1 MRYDLVVSVP
11 VPVNP
16 VAPVN
21 LPDTTDKIV
30 AFARKLYKVLL
41 HSLTDRIDTVNLRL
55 PQMHSWDVKKK
66 DGMFSEP
73 GCITAGI
80 FLNGTKCHRLMDH
93 GPSAENKKEAAS
105 FRQFWGK
112 KAELRRFKD
121 GSILESVF
129 WGESKDH
136 KLPVIHQIITY
147 IVERHFG
154 PEISQGITFT
164 GDQYAQLLSNHQ
176 LPGPQATITPFQP
189 IMTGHE
195 TLVKDLRSI
204 EDIPLTIRHIT
215 PICPA
220 LRFSTIQPPLMN
232 PDKGFLETPA
242 DIALQ
247 FESSGRWPDDL
258 TAIQRTKVAFLLRI
272 GQLLEQSSSG
282 ANLITRVGLENQE
295 PGREIF
301 NASFLDVI
309 YHSGSNFRIRI
320 HHERE
325 LFLLERRSKDK
336 TLAPH
341 VRDIASQAVVA
352 YNHAF
357 IKLPLHTASITKL
370 CYRYALLSPTIR
382 LVKIWFSAHL
392 LMCHFSDE
400 LIEIIVSRQ
409 FVSPFPWTTPSSV
422 MTGFLRTLEYLANWD
437 WHAEPLIVDTSDGG
451 EVGLDTLTAE
461 TSTEAL
467 RSTDIESITNKFR
480 ALRKSD
486 PGLNRAALF
495 VATNYDHDGLT
506 WTENNPSRVVAAR
519 MTALARSAMEHV
531 KKSGSSS
538 VSVLFTHVISD
549 YDFVIHLNPAYLA
562 GTGTRLGKVVQHKN
576 MSNQRILRIG
586 FNPAGLFLQ
595 DLQVIHYH
603 TVHSYPELELTYWCI
618 MQKIYTTS
626 LVFFHGSPSTQT
638 IGCLW
643 APYATNPR
651 KWKINVAYSTI
662 PAIECGSIDGNNEE
676 VADGQEERGTIT
688 VNKPAILNEI
698 ARLGEDLI
706 EKIEVIRNCMAN

>member
-1 MRYDLVVSVP
+1 MRHEANLTLKTLNNSTPLHFGAIFLNRVEELYLRYDLVVSVP
-11 VPVNP
+11 VPAGSMVMTD
-16 VAPVN
+16 
-21 LPDTTDKIV
+21 LPDSTDETIT
-30 AFARKLYKVLL
+30 FARRLYRVLL
-41 HSLTDRIDTVNLRL
+41 HSLTDRIKMVNLKL
-55 PQMHSWDVKKK
+55 PQTQSWDVRKM
-66 DGMFSEP
+66 DGNFSRP
-73 GCITAGI
+73 RCITVGI
-80 FLNGTKCHRLMDH
+80 FLNDTKCHRLMDH

-136 KLPVIHQIITY
+136 KLPVIHQIIIY
-147 IVERHFG
+147 IVERYFG
-154 PEISQGITFT
+154 PEVSQGTTFT

-176 LPGPQATITPFQP
+176 SSGPQVTITPFQP

-204 EDIPLTIRHIT
+204 EDMPLTIRHIT
-215 PICPA
+215 PISAA
-220 LRFSTIQPPLMN
+220 LRFSTIQPPLVG
-232 PDKGFLETPA
+232 PDKGPLESPA

-258 TAIQRTKVAFLLRI
+258 IAIQRTKVAFLLRI
-272 GQLLEQSSSG
+272 GQLLEQSSSDG
-282 ANLITRVGLENQE
+282 SITTRVGLENQE

-309 YHSGSNFRIRI
+309 YHSGQTFRVRI

-325 LFLLERRSKDK
+325 PFLLERRSKDK

-341 VRDIASQAVVA
+341 VRDIASQALVV
-352 YNHAF
+352 YNYTF
-357 IKLPLHTASITKL
+357 IKLPLHTASMTKL

-400 LIEIIVSRQ
+400 LIEVIVSRQ
-409 FVSPFPWTTPSSV
+409 FVSPFPWTTPSSI

-451 EVGLDTLTAE
+451 ALALDTPTTGA
-461 TSTEAL
+461 STEGL

-486 PGLNRAALF
+486 PGLNRAILF
-495 VATNYDHDGLT
+495 VATNYDHDGLA
-506 WTENNPSRVVAAR
+506 WTESSPSRVAAAR

-531 KKSGSSS
+531 KQSGSNN
-538 VSVLFTHVISD
+538 VSTLFTHVFSD
-549 YDFVIHLNPAYLA
+549 YDFVIHLNPAYLT
-562 GTGTRLGKVVQHKN
+562 GPGTRLGRVEQHKN
-576 MSNQRILRIG
+576 VLSQRILRVG

-595 DLQVIHYH
+595 DLQVTHYPAGF
-603 TVHSYPELELTYWCI
+603 SYPELKFSYAED
-618 MQKIYTTS
+618 IYHLFS
-626 LVFFHGSPSTQT
+626 L
-638 IGCLW
+638 L
-643 APYATNPR
+643 PR
-651 KWKINVAYSTI
+651 LPFY
-662 PAIECGSIDGNNEE
+662 
-676 VADGQEERGTIT
+676 
-688 VNKPAILNEI
+688 
-698 ARLGEDLI
+698 
-706 EKIEVIRNCMAN
+706 RNCRLPLDTTCNQLTEMENKCRILHYPGN